1 MEAIGFDLWLV
12 SEVKMGGVTY
22 SNYFVRGNVL
32 LLRVHV
38 YISLLLF
45 WTAVSIADGLTGAFK
60 SEVC

>member
-1 MEAIGFDLWLV
+1 
-12 SEVKMGGVTY
+12 MGGVTY